1 MFLALNIE
9 GTEGTD
15 LGFALEH
22 LHQGDTF
29 VTFYYNI
36 MNDFYVIQELLHAW
50 KLETEIKLSKQN
62 SMAGHA

>member
-1 MFLALNIE
+1 METKTVMFLAYNIE
-9 GTEGTD
+9 GTDGTD

-36 MNDFYVIQELLHAW
+36 MNDFYDIQVTTCPKA
-50 KLETEIKLSKQN
+50 
-62 SMAGHA
+62 